1 MCRPWFPD
9 SGFSWEDS
17 TLTQVHRESQMREKR
32 ACTSLALCCLHSEG
46 IPFTIRERGRSQEP
60 LAGQEQAHGPPDHVN
75 LNLNPGIHPPLTRPS
90 QLLSSACIYVG
101 DQGSPLL
108 ETTKQI
114 FLTWFP
120 VPIKINPKFL
130 QRLLSFSLD
139 PVLPPP
145 TGTPFQPHWPSRN
158 TPRTFFPQGL
168 ARGVPTPS
176 KAPDRHP
183 HGAALASFRSL
194 LKCHRFSEAILAS
207 TIQDR
212 AHRTQLPTLHHLS
225 S

>member
-1 MCRPWFPD
+1 MHVSCVVLLTLGGNTLHYQEGGEGARSPWQGKSKLMD
-9 SGFSWEDS
+9 H
-17 TLTQVHRESQMREKR
+17 L
-32 ACTSLALCCLHSEG
+32 
-46 IPFTIRERGRSQEP
+46 
-60 LAGQEQAHGPPDHVN
+60 DHVN

-183 HGAALASFRSL
+183 HGTALASFRSL

-212 AHRTQLPTLHHLS
+212 AHRTQLPTPPS
-225 S
+225 SLFIALALLTRYTTSAACPSVSPLVRG